1 MEPQAWDP
9 TIEPRPVREARGFV
23 TCLRLSLLSSFR
35 RGRRRRSQQIFLL
48 PLTQLNEDHFQEAA
62 RTDLAGHRHCSQRLD
77 PFLQKGA
84 RTARDGPQ
92 RLGGGRSRTRELSP
106 IQAAHEATSKKKAMK
121 KVRGRRNSIS
131 VEAPAEPRPASGLAR
146 PLGRDPQLLP
156 PPALRA
162 RRCPRRE
169 RGPCAPR
176 GLAAAGDGRDPAEDG
191 RESSGHR

>member
-1 MEPQAWDP
+1 MGPDHRTTAR
-9 TIEPRPVREARGFV
+9 PRGARV
-23 TCLRLSLLSSFR
+23 CDLPSSVIAEFFQKR
-35 RGRRRRSQQIFLL
+35 KAPAKPADFLL